1 VRKSAASRTISS
13 GLTKVDIPA
22 ARARLQRLVNNREIK
37 MGQMAV
43 MASESAPGEFRF
55 SLLGSVSRPTGL
67 LSFRPFVSDQT
78 AHSSEMEAWIAGAC
92 AVADYLVRPIAPEGT
107 GAS

>member
-1 VRKSAASRTISS
+1 LTFLSSAPAYNISS
-13 GLTKVDIPA
+13 TTG
-22 ARARLQRLVNNREIK
+22 EIK

-43 MASESAPGEFRF
+43 MVSESEPGEFRF
-55 SLLGSVSRPTGL
+55 SLLGSVSGPTGL

-92 AVADYLVRPIAPEGT
+92 AVADYLVRPVVRPQQPAQVD
-107 GAS
+107 